1 MNHSNY
7 TLLRLSLKFQ
17 VSLDQQDT
25 EKQCNPKRFIPRLWS
40 CENCV
45 SVGDFWKFLGVCCPH
60 SITFNKRMVAGE
72 RKERIQEAPKSPPS
86 ISFCYSH
93 WIASLLLC
101 WWKKKKKDRQDERY
115 FWTKVI
121 RPALETP
128 LAVVLNR
135 CFSTDS
141 NALCM
146 GHQKQRGLAN
156 RLLAPCLSTG
166 DNCILF
172 LMLFKDYIIIYKH
185 LSHAVMRMIFWIQL
199 WFYFVASSFQLSSGS
214 EPEDMFETSDHI
226 KWVLLCHWFL
236 SAEQHTADIIN
247 RQVS

>member
-1 MNHSNY
+1 
-7 TLLRLSLKFQ
+7 
-17 VSLDQQDT
+17 
-25 EKQCNPKRFIPRLWS
+25 
-40 CENCV
+40 
-45 SVGDFWKFLGVCCPH
+45 
-60 SITFNKRMVAGE
+60 MVAGE
-72 RKERIQEAPKSPPS
+72 RKERIQEAPKSPPR

-93 WIASLLLC
+93 WIPSLLLC
-101 WWKKKKKDRQDERY
+101 WWKKKRQTRWEIFLNQSNSTCPGNTSCCGTY
-115 FWTKVI
+115 
-121 RPALETP
+121 PE
-128 LAVVLNR
+128 LNR

-166 DNCILF
+166 DNCILV
-172 LMLFKDYIIIYKH
+172 LMLFKDYIIICKH
-185 LSHAVMRMIFWIQL
+185 LSHAVMRIIFWIQL

-214 EPEDMFETSDHI
+214 EPEDVFETTDHI
-226 KWVLLCHWFL
+226 KWVRLCHWFL